1 MRDYAGIN
9 NDEIFR
15 LPKNNVKCDVTT
27 ASL

>member
-15 LPKNNVKCDVTT
+15 LLKNNVKCDVTT